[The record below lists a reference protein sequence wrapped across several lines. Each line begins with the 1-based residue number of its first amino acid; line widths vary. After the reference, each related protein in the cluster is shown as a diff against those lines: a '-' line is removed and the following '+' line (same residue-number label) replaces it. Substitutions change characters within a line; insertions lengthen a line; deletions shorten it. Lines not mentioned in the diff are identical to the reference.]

1 MHEDAMPYNIYVQVH
16 TPPQHQRRVMQ
27 NLSVCHEGQ
36 KQGLATSIMIAL
48 EPLRLHLEMKV
59 TPPRYGS
66 ILHRCQPIKTRF
78 VCEFPSN
85 SVTS

>member
-36 KQGLATSIMIAL
+36 KQGLVANYGPRD
-48 EPLRLHLEMKV
+48 PLPNGQNDPLPTRYYLHV
-59 TPPRYGS
+59 
-66 ILHRCQPIKTRF
+66 
-78 VCEFPSN
+78 
-85 SVTS
+85 